1 LNVNLPVVRFIRLG
15 ALLLAL
21 GIAPVRAAEP
31 VLEFRGLAN
40 ASAAV
45 RVGEDRFLAGCDE
58 NNVLQLYRNTGGN
71 PQASFE
77 TSPWLGLTTRNG
89 EADFEGAARLGD
101 VVFWLGS
108 HGRNKSG
115 EKRPDRQRLL
125 AVRVVE
131 PSGGGSVRL
140 EPVGEPVMTLVEQM
154 AAASTLTRFGLAEAS
169 RRPPEEPGGLNLE
182 GLAAGPGDSLWLG
195 FRNPVPEGKALLV
208 PLENPLEVIAGRP
221 ARFGEPQLLELGG
234 RGIRDLV
241 WTGRDYF
248 MIGGA
253 AGGGGKSQLYRWAG
267 EASAPVPVGKAFPKS
282 LNPEA
287 LVVFGSAESPR
298 LLVLSDD
305 GGRSA
310 NETWDFARRTFR
322 AVWVT
327 P

>member
-1 LNVNLPVVRFIRLG
+1 MHLPVVRSIRLWVSF
-15 ALLLAL
+15 LAL
-21 GIAPVRAAEP
+21 GVAPARAAEP
-31 VLEFRGLAN
+31 MLEFRGLAN

-58 NNVLQLYRNTGGN
+58 NNVLQLYRNTGGD
-71 PQASFE
+71 PVASFE
-77 TSPWLGLTTRNG
+77 TSQWLGLTTRNG
-89 EADFEGAARLGD
+89 EADYEGAARLGD

-115 EKRPDRQRLL
+115 ERRPDRQRLL

-131 PSGGGSVRL
+131 SAGDGSITL
-140 EPVGEPVMTLVEQM
+140 NPVGEPVATLVEQM
-154 AAASTLTRFGLAEAS
+154 AAAPTLTRFGLADAS

-195 FRNPVPEGKALLV
+195 FRNPVPEGKALMV
-208 PLENPLEVIAGRP
+208 PLENPLEVVAGRP
-221 ARFGEPQLLELGG
+221 ARFGEPRLLDLGG

-248 MIGGA
+248 VIGGA

-267 EASAPVPVGKAFPKS
+267 DASAPLPVGKAFPKS

-287 LVVFGSAESPR
+287 VVVFGSPESPR

-305 GGRSA
+305 GGRTA
-310 NETWDFARRTFR
+310 NETWNFARRTFR
-322 AVWVT
+322 AVWVV

>member
-1 LNVNLPVVRFIRLG
+1 VNLPVVRFIRLG
-15 ALLLAL
+15 VSFLAL
-21 GIAPVRAAEP
+21 GIASAWAAEP
-31 VLEFRGLAN
+31 MLEFRGLAN

-58 NNVLQLYRNTGGN
+58 NNVLQLYRTAGGD
-71 PQASFE
+71 PVASFE
-77 TSPWLGLTTRNG
+77 TSHWLGLTTRNG
-89 EADFEGAARLGD
+89 EADYEGAARLGD

-131 PSGGGSVRL
+131 SAKGGSITL
-140 EPVGEPVMTLVEQM
+140 KPVGEPVATLVEQM
-154 AAASTLTRFGLAEAS
+154 AVAPTLTRFELAEAS

-195 FRNPVPEGKALLV
+195 FRNPVPEGRALLV
-208 PLENPLEVIAGRP
+208 PLENPLEVVAGRP
-221 ARFGEPQLLELGG
+221 ARFGEPRLLDLGG
-234 RGIRDLV
+234 RGIRDMV
-241 WTGRDYF
+241 WTGREYF
-248 MIGGA
+248 VIGGA
-253 AGGGGKSQLYRWAG
+253 AGGGGKSQLYRWSG
-267 EASAPVPVGKAFPKS
+267 DASAPVPVGKAFPKS

-287 LVVFGSAESPR
+287 VVVFGSPESPR

-310 NETWDFARRTFR
+310 NETWNYSRRTFR
-322 AVWVT
+322 AMWVV